1 MVLPVSRGAQQR
13 TVEISIQRR
22 LVPVPLRWIG
32 AAIQTTLSL
41 AIFAFLAMRRPSL
54 GTAAL
59 VWYGCGLVYGNPII
73 GMFGW
78 LPDPAFAIFALAL
91 LIATTDFPV
100 FALLLFITR
109 FPKVPTGG
117 AALVRRRVGDA
128 IVAVAA
134 VACVAVFVLEPIPFF
149 WDTAHVSL
157 DLAAT
162 VAVLGFTVAAYAS
175 AVGEE
180 RQRIGWVLVG
190 VVISEMAYFIAQFF
204 NVLWPIAESD
214 LIQAWLSLPGIAL
227 PIALGYAIA
236 RHRVLD
242 LGFALNRA
250 AVFTATTAVV
260 VGVFSALQWSANT
273 LLVGIARVHTFVIQ
287 LAIAIIVFYVVR
299 AARTRTERVISHVF
313 FAKRRQRIDT
323 ILRLIRELDNVVDVS
338 ELPALVTNRL
348 RVVEIEA
355 TLTFFSEGQLPV
367 GAVPFEIKVRGR
379 AQGRLL
385 CVPPINEGDFAPDE
399 SAALTE
405 LAKSIGIAREE
416 LTAKR
421 LELEVSQLR
430 AEIAG
435 LRGVIPS

>member
-1 MVLPVSRGAQQR
+1 MVLPVSHGAQQR
-13 TVEISIQRR
+13 IVEISVQRR
-22 LVPVPLRWIG
+22 SVPVPLRWIG
-32 AAIQTTLSL
+32 AAIETTVSL

-78 LPDPAFAIFALAL
+78 LPDPAFAIFGLTF

-117 AALVRRRVGDA
+117 AAIVRRRVGDA

-149 WDTAHVSL
+149 WDTAHVAL

-162 VAVLGFTVAAYAS
+162 IAVLAFTVAAYAS
-175 AVGEE
+175 AIGEE

-204 NVLWPIAESD
+204 NVMLPIPESD

-227 PIALGYAIA
+227 PIALAYAIV

-273 LLVGIARVHTFVIQ
+273 LLVGMTRVHTFAIQ
-287 LAIAIIVFYVVR
+287 LVIAIIVFFVVR
-299 AARTRTERVISHVF
+299 AARTRTEHMISQVF

-323 ILRLIRELDNVVDVS
+323 ILRLIGELDTVIDVS
-338 ELPALVTNRL
+338 ELPALVGDRL

-355 TLTFFSEGQLPV
+355 TLAFLGEGELPA
-367 GAVPFEIKVRGR
+367 GAVPFEIKVRGHT
-379 AQGRLL
+379 QGRLL

-399 SAALTE
+399 SAVLTE
-405 LAKSIGIAREE
+405 LAKSIGIVREE
-416 LTAKR
+416 LAAER
-421 LELEVSQLR
+421 LQREVTQLR
-430 AEIAG
+430 VEIAG
-435 LRGVIPS
+435 LRAATPS